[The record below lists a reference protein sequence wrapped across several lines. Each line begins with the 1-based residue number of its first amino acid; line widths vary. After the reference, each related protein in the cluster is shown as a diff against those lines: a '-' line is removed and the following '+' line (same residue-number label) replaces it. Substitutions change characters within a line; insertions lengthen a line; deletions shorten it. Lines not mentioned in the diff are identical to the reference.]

1 MMGSK
6 FANIHIQ
13 TNDIKGIT
21 DIINQSHTQSS
32 FFIEVKSN
40 WISIYSD
47 SYHWEGIEQEAKAFS
62 SELSQ
67 PVLSVGY
74 FDDDVVEIAL
84 IQDKQVIT
92 KQLSGYG
99 AEDYGL
105 DPENM
110 NIDLFK
116 QTLQLT
122 IKNEELETALEM
134 EDISEIV
141 EEMGKLLNLELWQ
154 KYEWI
159 EEEGEKEKYLQV
171 KSL

>member
-1 MMGSK
+1 MGSK
-6 FANIHIQ
+6 FASLHIQ
-13 TNDIKGIT
+13 TNDLKRIT
-21 DIINQSHTQSS
+21 DIINHSNTQSS
-32 FFIEVKSN
+32 FFVKVNNN

-62 SELSQ
+62 NQLSQ

-74 FDDDVVEIAL
+74 FDDDLVEIAL
-84 IQDKQVIT
+84 IQNNQVIT
-92 KQLSGYG
+92 KQISGYG

-110 NIDLFK
+110 NIDLFI
-116 QTLQLT
+116 QTLQLS
-122 IKNEELETALEM
+122 IENEEFEAALEKD
-134 EDISEIV
+134 DISEIV

-171 KSL
+171 NS